1 MSTFDDKLEAL
12 DVPHRFAERDFAAQF
27 RRDSNTSRLKHDPN
41 SFFLLKRERLES
53 GESLFLPA
61 LGTDKRDFGCSFNL
75 LNSYEK
81 VEHRRA
87 SFAQQPEFSLAH
99 LEQLD
104 VKALEPP
111 APLEEESVL
120 DQKLTIERVEK
131 VETAKVSVADT
142 EAGASDKDE
151 TPKEE
156 SRFVIKVKFTEDQ
169 RLELS
174 HKGSYDHFD
183 DDEDIDVCML
193 EDMAADKGSNLIF
206 GDEPT
211 RLSAKIA
218 KVVQYWARGSLLI
231 PNVFRNLKDLDDDR
245 DNLLEFQDYSRKE
258 LLVQSN
264 GTKFKSAKDRGL
276 KKVKRGS
283 DCGSKRTASSK

>member
-1 MSTFDDKLEAL
+1 MSTFDEKLETL
-12 DVPHRFAERDFAAQF
+12 DVPPRFVERDFIAQF

-53 GESLFLPA
+53 GESLFLA
-61 LGTDKRDFGCSFNL
+61 QSTTDKRDFGLSFNL
-75 LNSYEK
+75 LNSCEK
-81 VEHRRA
+81 VERRRA
-87 SFAQQPEFSLAH
+87 SFAQQPEFSLVH

-104 VKALEPP
+104 VKAMEPRG
-111 APLEEESVL
+111 LQEEESVI
-120 DQKLTIERVEK
+120 DQKLTIEK

-156 SRFVIKVKFTEDQ
+156 SRFVIKVKMTDDQ

-183 DDEDIDVCML
+183 DEEDINMCML
-193 EDMAADKGSNLIF
+193 EDMQADKGSNLIF

-211 RLSAKIA
+211 RLTAKIA
-218 KVVQYWARGSLLI
+218 KVTQYWAKSSLLI
-231 PNVFRNLKDLDDDR
+231 PNVFRNLKDFEDDK

-264 GTKFKSAKDRGL
+264 GTKFKSAKDRGP
-276 KKVKRGS
+276 KKLKRGS
-283 DCGSKRTASSK
+283 ESGSKRMSGGR